1 MSKLSKC
8 CCDCCITEE
17 EMPWETVTLK
27 APYEDCETGGGG
39 VGVGEGEGEPPTYPS
54 ATFERRSCCYVAEF
68 PLSCQPWVY
77 DCHLWVKQNFD
88 LSYNVAIYDIK
99 TAYVGSLPASDCPCI
114 RVQDVSYSSLDIVR
128 LFAVNKRKLTKITVS
143 VGKVLVKCAG
153 DAEATCKY
161 YVASTWEFD
170 AKADAAGGL
179 GGSEPSYQ
187 TATETCTGVYREG
200 FCSYTDETTSVIG
213 TTSDACPEDLAETWF
228 LNHDGI
234 EYDFKVSRIKLYDT
248 LPTTLVSITDADEPP
263 VSCCGGETGCELEI
277 DPCGLNL
284 VDNCYK
290 PLADWVDAD
299 LAAFYCQ
306 SIDENGDLVIT
317 CPTVL
322 EKVGVTI
329 KSQAYVTDGNGC
341 SSTCVGDVSYLCED
355 DYPGIDR
362 LICGYGIDSEGN
374 PYPLDFGVA
383 GSCGD
388 PYEFCTVEGCASA
401 GGDCYVY
408 TAPNC
413 NINPALEDCPDLAKR
428 KSAGG
433 GNDTCQRDITD
444 LVCTIGEP
452 VVDNDWEICFTLPT
466 VTLEFA

>member
-27 APYEDCETGGGG
+27 APYETCNG
-39 VGVGEGEGEPPTYPS
+39 VTEPPTYPS

-68 PLSCQPWVY
+68 ELGCQPWIY

-99 TAYVGSLPASDCPCI
+99 TAYASSLPATDCPCI
-114 RVQDVSYSSLDIVR
+114 HVQDVSYSSLDIVR

-143 VGKVLVKCAG
+143 VGKVLVKCSG
-153 DAEATCKY
+153 DTEAACKY

-179 GGSEPSYQ
+179 GGFEPSYQ
-187 TATETCTGVYREG
+187 TATESCTGVYREG
-200 FCSYTDETTSVIG
+200 FCSYTDETTTVIG
-213 TTSDACPEDLAETWF
+213 TTSDACPEDLAETW
-228 LNHDGI
+228 LAGDGGI
-234 EYDFKVSRIKLYDT
+234 TYQFKVSRIKLYDT
-248 LPTTLVSITDADEPP
+248 LPTTPVSITDADEPP

-290 PLADWVDAD
+290 PLADFAGVD
-299 LAAFYCQ
+299 LAAFLCQ
-306 SIDENGDLVIT
+306 SIGENDEPIMT

-355 DYPGIDR
+355 DYPGFDR
-362 LICGYGIDSEGN
+362 LICGYGIDPEGN

-413 NINPALEDCPDLAKR
+413 NIAPALEDCPDLAKR
-428 KSAGG
+428 QSAGG
-433 GNDTCQRDITD
+433 GNTTCQRDITD

-452 VVDNDWEICFTLPT
+452 VVDNEWEICFTLPT

>member
-1 MSKLSKC
+1 VSKLSKC
-8 CCDCCITEE
+8 CCDCCITAE

-27 APYEDCETGGGG
+27 APYETCNG
-39 VGVGEGEGEPPTYPS
+39 VTEPPTYPS
-54 ATFERRSCCYVAEF
+54 ATFERRSCCYIAEF
-68 PLSCQPWVY
+68 ELGCQPWIY

-99 TAYVGSLPASDCPCI
+99 TAYASSLPATDCPCI
-114 RVQDVSYSSLDIVR
+114 HVQDVSYSSLDIVR

-143 VGKVLVKCAG
+143 VGKVLVKCSG

-161 YVASTWEFD
+161 YVASTWEFE

-179 GGSEPSYQ
+179 GGFEPSYR

-200 FCSYTDETTSVIG
+200 FCSYTDETTTVIG

-248 LPTTLVSITDADEPP
+248 LPVTPVSITDADEPP

-290 PLADWVDAD
+290 PLADFAGVD

-322 EKVGVTI
+322 DKVGVTI

-341 SSTCVGDVSYLCED
+341 SSTCVGDASYLCED

-388 PYEFCTVEGCASA
+388 PYEFCTVEGCANA

-408 TAPNC
+408 TSPNC
-413 NINPALEDCPDLAKR
+413 GIAPALEDCPDLAKR

-433 GNDTCQRDITD
+433 GNDTCRRDITD

>member
-1 MSKLSKC
+1 
-8 CCDCCITEE
+8 
-17 EMPWETVTLK
+17 MPWETVTLK
-27 APYEDCETGGGG
+27 APYETCNG
-39 VGVGEGEGEPPTYPS
+39 VTEPPTYS
-54 ATFERRSCCYVAEF
+54 TASFERRSCCYVAEF
-68 PLSCQPWVY
+68 ELDCQPWVY

-99 TAYVGSLPASDCPCI
+99 TAYAASLPATDCDCI
-114 RVQDVSYSSLDIVR
+114 HVQDIAYSSLDIIR

-179 GGSEPSYQ
+179 GGFEPSYQ
-187 TATETCTGVYREG
+187 TATKTCTGVYREG

-213 TTSDACPEDLAETWF
+213 TTSDSCPEDLAETW
-228 LNHDGI
+228 LAGGSGI
-234 EYDFKVSRIKLYDT
+234 TYQFKVSRIKLYDT
-248 LPTTLVSITDADEPP
+248 LPTTPVSITDADEPP
-263 VSCCGGETGCELEI
+263 VSCCGGETGCELQV

-290 PLADWVDAD
+290 PLADWAGVD
-299 LAAFYCQ
+299 LAAFLCQ

-322 EKVGVTI
+322 DKVGVTI
-329 KSQAYVTDGNGC
+329 KSQAYVVDGNGC
-341 SSTCVGDVSYLCED
+341 SSTCVGDVSYLCEH

-362 LICGYGIDSEGN
+362 IICGYQTDSEGN
-374 PYPLDFGVA
+374 QVPIYLEPDF
-383 GSCGD
+383 SCGN
-388 PYEFCTVEGCASA
+388 PYEFCTVEGCANT

-413 NINPALEDCPDLAKR
+413 NINPALEDCPDLSNR

-433 GNDTCQRDITD
+433 GSTICRRDITD

-466 VTLEFA
+466 VTLEFT

>member
-1 MSKLSKC
+1 L
-8 CCDCCITEE
+8 D
-17 EMPWETVTLK
+17 
-27 APYEDCETGGGG
+27 
-39 VGVGEGEGEPPTYPS
+39 
-54 ATFERRSCCYVAEF
+54 
-68 PLSCQPWVY
+68 CQPWIY

-99 TAYVGSLPASDCPCI
+99 TAYASSLPATDCDCI
-114 RVQDVSYSSLDIVR
+114 HVQDIAYSSLDIVR

-143 VGKVLVKCAG
+143 VGKVLVKCSG

-161 YVASTWEFD
+161 YIASTWEFE

-179 GGSEPSYQ
+179 GGFEPSYQ
-187 TATETCTGVYREG
+187 TATKSCTGVYREG

-213 TTSDACPEDLAETWF
+213 TTSDACPEDLAETW
-228 LNHDGI
+228 LAGEGGI
-234 EYDFKVSRIKLYDT
+234 TYEFKVSRIKLYDT
-248 LPTTLVSITDADEPP
+248 LPTTPVSITDADEPP
-263 VSCCGGETGCELEI
+263 VSCCDGETGCELQV

-290 PLADWVDAD
+290 PLADWAGVD
-299 LAAFYCQ
+299 LAAFLCQ

-317 CPTVL
+317 CPYVL
-322 EKVGVTI
+322 DKVGVTI
-329 KSQAYVTDGNGC
+329 KSQAYVVDGNGC
-341 SSTCVGDVSYLCED
+341 SSTCVGDVSYLCEN

-362 LICGYGIDSEGN
+362 IICGYQTDSEGN
-374 PYPLDFGVA
+374 QIPVYLEPDF
-383 GSCGD
+383 SCGN
-388 PYEFCTVEGCASA
+388 PYEFCTVEGCANTGS
-401 GGDCYVY
+401 DCYVY

-413 NINPALEDCPDLAKR
+413 NINPALEDCPDLSNR

-433 GNDTCQRDITD
+433 GSTVCRRDITD

-452 VVDNDWEICFTLPT
+452 VVNNDWEICFTLPT

>member
-8 CCDCCITEE
+8 CCDCCITAE

-27 APYEDCETGGGG
+27 APYETCNG
-39 VGVGEGEGEPPTYPS
+39 VSEPPTYPS

-68 PLSCQPWVY
+68 DLGCQPWIY

-99 TAYVGSLPASDCPCI
+99 TAYASSLPATDCPCI
-114 RVQDVSYSSLDIVR
+114 HVQDLSYSSSEIVR

-143 VGKVLVKCAG
+143 VGKVLVKCTG

-170 AKADAAGGL
+170 AKADAAGGAS
-179 GGSEPSYQ
+179 GMAGSYASV
-187 TATETCTGVYREG
+187 TKTCTGVYRDD
-200 FCSYTDETTSVIG
+200 FCSFTDTTTTVIG
-213 TTSDACPEDLAETWF
+213 SSSDACPEDIAEDW
-228 LNHDGI
+228 LDGDGGI
-234 EYDFKVSRIKLYDT
+234 VYQFKVSRIKLYDT
-248 LPTTLVSITDADEPP
+248 LPITSVSITDADEPP
-263 VSCCGGETGCELEI
+263 VSCCGGETGCELQA

-290 PLADWVDAD
+290 PLADFAGVD
-299 LAAFYCQ
+299 LVAFLCQ
-306 SIDENGDLVIT
+306 SLNEDDDLIIT

-329 KSQAYVTDGNGC
+329 KSQAYVVDGNGC

-355 DYPGIDR
+355 DYPGVDR

-374 PYPLDFGVA
+374 SYPIDFA
-383 GSCGD
+383 GAELSCGS

-408 TAPNC
+408 TSPNC
-413 NINPALEDCPDLAKR
+413 NIAPSLEDCPDLSNR

-433 GNDTCQRDITD
+433 GSTVCRRDITD

-452 VVDNDWEICFTLPT
+452 VVDNDWQICFTLPT
-466 VTLEFA
+466 VTLEFT

>member
-1 MSKLSKC
+1 
-8 CCDCCITEE
+8 
-17 EMPWETVTLK
+17 MPWETVTLK

-39 VGVGEGEGEPPTYPS
+39 VGIGEGEGDPPTYPS

-68 PLSCQPWVY
+68 DFGCQPWIF
-77 DCHLWVKQNFD
+77 DCHLWVKQNFST
-88 LSYNVAIYDIK
+88 SYSIAEYDIK
-99 TAYVGSLPASDCPCI
+99 TAYASSLPATECPCI
-114 RVQDVSYSSLDIVR
+114 QTQDTDYTNTQIVR
-128 LFAVNKRKLTKITVS
+128 LFAINRRKLKKITVS

-153 DAEATCKY
+153 DTEATCKY

-170 AKADAAGGL
+170 ANAAAYGGL
-179 GGSEPSYQ
+179 GIVTDSSYNS
-187 TATETCTGVYREG
+187 TTISCTGVYRQG
-200 FCSYTDETTSVIG
+200 FCSYTDTTTTTSG
-213 TTSDACPEDLAETWF
+213 TISDACPESVDADWF
-228 LNHDGI
+228 DDNPSI
-234 EYDFKVSRIKLYDT
+234 FYQFKVSRIKLYDA
-248 LPTTLVSITDADEPP
+248 LPTTPVSITDADEPP

-290 PLADWVDAD
+290 PLANWSDQN
-299 LAAFYCQ
+299 LNPLLFCQ
-306 SIDENGDLVIT
+306 TFDENGNLIIE
-317 CPTVL
+317 CPTIL
-322 EKVGVTI
+322 SKEGLTI
-329 KSQAYVTDGNGC
+329 KSQAYKVDGSGC
-341 SSTCVGDVSYLCED
+341 SSTCIGDTSYLCED
-355 DYPGIDR
+355 DYPGVDR
-362 LICGYGIDSEGN
+362 LICGYTLDEDGN
-374 PYPLDFGVA
+374 SVPVEYPLA
-383 GSCGD
+383 TGSCGD

-413 NINPALEDCPDLAKR
+413 NIAPALEDCPDLARR

-452 VVDNDWEICFTLPT
+452 VVNNDWEICFTLPT

>member
-1 MSKLSKC
+1 
-8 CCDCCITEE
+8 
-17 EMPWETVTLK
+17 MPWETVTLK
-27 APYEDCETGGGG
+27 APYETCNG
-39 VGVGEGEGEPPTYPS
+39 VTEPPTYPT
-54 ATFERRSCCYVAEF
+54 ATFERRSCCYIAEF
-68 PLSCQPWVY
+68 ELGCQPWIY

-114 RVQDVSYSSLDIVR
+114 HVQDVSYSSLDIVR

-143 VGKVLVKCAG
+143 VGKVLVKCSG

-161 YVASTWEFD
+161 YIASTWEFE

-179 GGSEPSYQ
+179 GGFEPSYQ
-187 TATETCTGVYREG
+187 TATQSCTGVYREG

-248 LPTTLVSITDADEPP
+248 LPVTPVSITDADEPP

-290 PLADWVDAD
+290 PLADFAGVD

-322 EKVGVTI
+322 DKVGVTI

-341 SSTCVGDVSYLCED
+341 SSTCVGDASYLCED

-388 PYEFCTVEGCASA
+388 PYEFCTVEGCANA

-408 TAPNC
+408 TSPNC
-413 NINPALEDCPDLAKR
+413 GIAPALEDCPDLAKR
-428 KSAGG
+428 KSSGG
-433 GNDTCQRDITD
+433 GNDTCRRDITD
-444 LVCTIGEP
+444 LVCTIGDP
-452 VVDNDWEICFTLPT
+452 VVNNDWEICFTLPT